1 MADDL
6 GWGDLGCFGHPDL
19 KTPYLDALASVGL
32 RLTRFHAAAP
42 VCSPTRASC
51 LTGRHPYRAGIR
63 NANSGHLGANEVT
76 LQGLLSQAVGG
87 AIAAGVSGGDFYV
100 PKLRRSASA
109 AGSDQGPGFDRAG
122 AAGDGAAVRGA

>member
-1 MADDL
+1 MMLHLLSLAAVGVAISAQAPSNAQGSTRPNIVLVMADDL

-19 KTPYLDALASVGL
+19 KTPYLDALASAGL

-63 NANSGHLGANEVT
+63 NANSA
-76 LQGLLSQAVGG
+76 QAKSHCKV
-87 AIAAGVSGGDFYV
+87 Y
-100 PKLRRSASA
+100 
-109 AGSDQGPGFDRAG
+109 
-122 AAGDGAAVRGA
+122 